1 LQSHIE
7 KIEDLEKSKIK
18 KLEIYV
24 EQLVKWQSKYNLV
37 ANSTLSCIW
46 DRHILDSLQL
56 CNYINGYNEKNN
68 KKFMITDLGSGAG
81 FPGMV
86 LAIMS
91 LGDVH
96 LIESST
102 KKCVF
107 LQEIARLLSIRVKIH
122 NTRIEK
128 MNFLKSQVIT
138 ARALAPLNKLL
149 SLSFP
154 FFKNGSKGIFLKGKN
169 VFSEIKKAKNDWKIR
184 YRAYPSITDSSG
196 VVLCVD
202 SVKGN

>member
-1 LQSHIE
+1 LQGHIK
-7 KIEDLEKSKIK
+7 KIEDLEKSKIE

-24 EQLVKWQSKYNLV
+24 DQLVKWQKKYNLV
-37 ANSTLSCIW
+37 SNSTLPNIW
-46 DRHILDSLQL
+46 KRHILDSVQL
-56 CNYINGYNEKNN
+56 CNYINKHDN
-68 KKFMITDLGSGAG
+68 KDNREPIITDLGSGAG

-96 LIESST
+96 LVESSA

-107 LQEIARLLSIRVKIH
+107 LEEIARLLSIKVKIH

-128 MNFLKSQVIT
+128 MNFWKSQVIT
-138 ARALAPLNKLL
+138 ARALAPLDKLL
-149 SLSFP
+149 CLSFP
-154 FFKNGSKGIFLKGKN
+154 FFQNGAKGIFLKGKN
-169 VFSEIKKAKNDWKIR
+169 VFSEIKRAKNDWNIR
-184 YRAYPSITDSSG
+184 YRAYPSITDSTG

-202 SVKGN
+202 SVRGN

>member
-1 LQSHIE
+1 
-7 KIEDLEKSKIK
+7 
-18 KLEIYV
+18 
-24 EQLVKWQSKYNLV
+24 
-37 ANSTLSCIW
+37 
-46 DRHILDSLQL
+46 
-56 CNYINGYNEKNN
+56 
-68 KKFMITDLGSGAG
+68 MITDLGSGAG